1 MAKVKGTNLI
11 SAVKLMRRNREQAL
25 AALPPA
31 LHHYLGERIL
41 PTTLYPEADLVELI
55 RVLAVLLRDVPGD
68 VHELMGRTLVREHM
82 EGVYEHLLKGEP
94 LMLARR
100 VTTLWQAQHDTG
112 RLVLVQGGRGCA
124 RYELSDFGH
133 PSREMCA
140 VVRGYIL
147 EALTHSG
154 CASLEVVKAG
164 CVLDGRDRCTW
175 ECTWE
180 EPAA

>member
-11 SAVKLMRRNREQAL
+11 SAVKLLRRNRERAR

-31 LHHYLGERIL
+31 LHHYLEERVL
-41 PTTLYPEADLVELI
+41 PTSPYPEEDLVELI
-55 RVLAVLLRDVPGD
+55 RAMAALLQGAAGD
-68 VHELMGRTLVREHM
+68 VFELMGRTLVREHM
-82 EGVYEHLLKGEP
+82 QGVYEHLLKGDR
-94 LMLARR
+94 LSFARR
-100 VTTLWQAQHDTG
+100 VSTLWQTQHDTG
-112 RLVLVQGGRGCA
+112 RLVLVDGERGRA

-140 VVRGYIL
+140 VIRGYIL
-147 EALTHSG
+147 EALGHSG
-154 CASLEVVKAG
+154 FAEVEVVKAG

-175 ECTWE
+175 ECGWQ